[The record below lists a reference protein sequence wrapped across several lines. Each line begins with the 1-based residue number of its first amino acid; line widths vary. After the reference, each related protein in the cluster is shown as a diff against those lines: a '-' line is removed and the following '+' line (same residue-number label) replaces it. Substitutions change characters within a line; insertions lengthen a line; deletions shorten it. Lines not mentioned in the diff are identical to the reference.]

1 MEAGLI
7 KQFEQYARKNNIP
20 EVYSILT
27 DPGLADFTHQD
38 LKMGAAKRFEV
49 AGGRDIYLMFQIVTT
64 QAHDDAFFEAH
75 RDYIDI
81 HVPIEGVESIGY
93 APLDARLSP
102 GGPLPDYDASAS
114 DDVTFSH
121 FDSPHEMTVV
131 RLVEGMYGIFYPDD
145 AHIPRLQTNG
155 PSYLRK
161 MVIKVPVSLVER
173 PEDQTTSP
181 PSGTILSEL
190 LV

>member
-7 KQFEQYARKNNIP
+7 KQFEQFARRNNIP

-27 DPGLADFTHQD
+27 DPGLADFTHPD

-49 AGGRDIYLMFQIVTT
+49 AGGRDIYMMFQIVTT

-93 APLDARLSP
+93 SPLDDRLSP
-102 GGPLPDYDASAS
+102 GGPLPDYEASAS
-114 DDVTFSH
+114 DDVTFAH
-121 FDSPHEMTVV
+121 FASQDEMTTVL
-131 RLVEGMYGIFYPDD
+131 LVEGMYGIFYPDD
-145 AHIPRLQTNG
+145 AHIPRLQTDG

-161 MVIKVPVSLVER
+161 MVIKVPVSLVES
-173 PEDQTTSP
+173 PENQTTSP
-181 PSGTILSEL
+181 PSGTTLSEL